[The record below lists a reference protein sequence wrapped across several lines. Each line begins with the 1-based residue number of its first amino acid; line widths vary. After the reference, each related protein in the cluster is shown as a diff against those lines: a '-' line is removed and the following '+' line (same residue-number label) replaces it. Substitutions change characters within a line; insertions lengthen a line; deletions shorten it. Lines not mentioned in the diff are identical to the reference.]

1 MDQFSYEKGLLKAE
15 APRKLSPKESS
26 NEQSILKNP
35 GNQIIVIEEEDI
47 QEESGR
53 KNVSMGERKSVEKD
67 SNGEEWMV

>member
-47 QEESGR
+47 
-53 KNVSMGERKSVEKD
+53 
-67 SNGEEWMV
+67 